1 MDLPARL
8 DIYVPDDVAKLIR
21 DDGMLFEFFKADN
34 VTLNQNDFLTE
45 LLCGY
50 YTKYVDE
57 NNEYLTKLQKRIGS
71 YVHDD
76 SAKDL
81 ADKILNEIIFP
92 EYSSKERK
100 NVSCLRLK
108 RTKKL
113 QEEFEAVPYDVLGGE
128 SISKYFRNILISY
141 SKKTLSKREEIIF
154 ANTYN
159 SLKEAC
165 KKNRHLDIVLA
176 FSSGKV
182 HHVVPYCVVTG
193 YEDMFNYLL
202 CEEIDQRDGSS
213 KVMTFRIN
221 RIASLVRSKS
231 SGPVS
236 EAAKENLDKMLR
248 LSPQYAF
255 NNDKQI
261 CVRMNAD
268 GKDLFRKIYHGRPT
282 PVDVKKDGNWF
293 RFYFNC
299 SIAQASLYFRK
310 FEQDTIEIVEPEAL
324 KTDITRFFQK
334 AVIPLGLNISDN
346 TKEKG
351 K

>member
-57 NNEYLTKLQKRIGS
+57 NNAYLTKLQKRISS

-76 SAKDL
+76 DAANAL
-81 ADKILNEIIFP
+81 ADTILKEIIFP
-92 EYSSKERK
+92 EYTSKERK
-100 NVSCLRLK
+100 NISCLRLK

-113 QEEFEAVPYDVLGGE
+113 QEEFDAVPYEALGGE

-141 SKKTLSKREEIIF
+141 SKKPLSKREEIIF
-154 ANTYN
+154 ADTYN
-159 SLKEAC
+159 ALKEAC
-165 KKNRHLDIVLA
+165 EKNRHLDIVLS

-182 HHVVPYCVVTG
+182 HHVIPYCVVTG

-202 CEEIDQRDGSS
+202 CEEIDQRKGSS

-221 RIASLVRSKS
+221 RISSLARSKG

-236 EAAKENLDKMLR
+236 APAKENLDRMLH

-268 GKDLFRKIYHGRPT
+268 GNDLFRKIYHGRPS
-282 PVDVKKDGNWF
+282 PVDVKKDGDWF
-293 RFYFNC
+293 RFCFNC

-310 FEQDTIEIVEPEAL
+310 FEQDTIEIVEPEEL
-324 KTDITRFFQK
+324 KADLTRFYQK
-334 AVIPLGLNISDN
+334 AVVPLHLQVPDN
-346 TKEKG
+346 AREE
-351 K
+351 